1 MKKIMLGMMAL
12 CAATAFGDLKIGTV
26 DMMTL
31 VRNHKNYDTNKKIL
45 QGSEKDYQKELD
57 SMKAELD
64 ALQDEGKKIADQA
77 RNPMI
82 SQAQK
87 DKIEKELLD
96 IQNKYVA
103 GQQKLRSKAME
114 SQQKLQELETQL
126 LKITTEEIRAV
137 VNKFAEDNDYERRWA
152 SIPSTPR
159 AGRKTM
165 KASELAKVLGGTL
178 EGEDVELS
186 ACGGLEEARPG
197 DLSFCKDPKHVKL
210 VESTKASAVLLP
222 PEWDKGAPC
231 SVIRVADPNHAC
243 MAAAKMFAPPEPVR
257 APGVHSTAIVDPS
270 VKLGKDVH
278 IGPFTV
284 IEKGAEIG
292 DGAVIEAQVF
302 IGEGCKVGAKT
313 HIYPQVT
320 LREGTI
326 VGADCI
332 IHCGVRLGGDGYG
345 FNNGRRED
353 GSVFIEKIPQ
363 LGIVEIG
370 DGVEI
375 GSNTTIDRARI
386 GRTYIGPMTKIDN
399 LVQIGHNVKVK
410 GYSGL
415 IAQSGVAGSTE
426 IGYGCLIWAQA
437 GISGHIKIAD
447 GVQVG
452 PQAGVPQSL
461 DGSLKY
467 VIGAPAMSMKDLA
480 AITLAPKMIQ
490 KLKGEVKEL
499 KAQLAAK

>member
-1 MKKIMLGMMAL
+1 M
-12 CAATAFGDLKIGTV
+12 
-26 DMMTL
+26 
-31 VRNHKNYDTNKKIL
+31 R
-45 QGSEKDYQKELD
+45 
-57 SMKAELD
+57 
-64 ALQDEGKKIADQA
+64 
-77 RNPMI
+77 
-82 SQAQK
+82 
-87 DKIEKELLD
+87 
-96 IQNKYVA
+96 
-103 GQQKLRSKAME
+103 
-114 SQQKLQELETQL
+114 
-126 LKITTEEIRAV
+126 
-137 VNKFAEDNDYERRWA
+137 
-152 SIPSTPR
+152 
-159 AGRKTM
+159 
-165 KASELAKVLGGTL
+165 ASELAARLDGKL
-178 EGEDVELS
+178 EGDDVELL
-186 ACGGLEEARPG
+186 ACGGLEEARAG
-197 DLSFCKDPKHVKL
+197 DLSFCKDVKHVKL
-210 VESTKASAVLLP
+210 VQSTQASAVLLP
-222 PEWDKGAPC
+222 PDWADGAPC
-231 SVIRVADPNHAC
+231 TIIRVADPNHAC
-243 MAAAKMFAPPEPVR
+243 MAAAELFAPPTPVR
-257 APGVHSTAIVDPS
+257 APGVHPTAIVDPS
-270 VKLGKDVH
+270 VKLGANVH
-278 IGPFTV
+278 VGAYTIV
-284 IEKGAEIG
+284 EKNSVIG

-302 IGEGCKVGAKT
+302 IGESCTVGART

-320 LREGTI
+320 LREGTK

-332 IHCGVRLGGDGYG
+332 FHCGVRLGGDGYG

-353 GSVFIEKIPQ
+353 GSVYIEKIPQ

-480 AITLAPKMIQ
+480 AITLAPKMIA
-490 KLKGEVKEL
+490 KLKAEVKEL
-499 KAQLAAK
+499 KARLAAAPTA

>member
-1 MKKIMLGMMAL
+1 
-12 CAATAFGDLKIGTV
+12 
-26 DMMTL
+26 
-31 VRNHKNYDTNKKIL
+31 
-45 QGSEKDYQKELD
+45 
-57 SMKAELD
+57 
-64 ALQDEGKKIADQA
+64 
-77 RNPMI
+77 
-82 SQAQK
+82 
-87 DKIEKELLD
+87 
-96 IQNKYVA
+96 
-103 GQQKLRSKAME
+103 
-114 SQQKLQELETQL
+114 
-126 LKITTEEIRAV
+126 
-137 VNKFAEDNDYERRWA
+137 
-152 SIPSTPR
+152 
-159 AGRKTM
+159 M
-165 KASELAKVLGGTL
+165 KASELANILGGTL
-178 EGEDVELS
+178 EGEDVEVK
-186 ACGGLEEARPG
+186 ACAGLEEARPG

-210 VESTKASAVLLP
+210 VESTKASVVLLP

-231 SVIRVADPNHAC
+231 TVIRVVDPNHAC
-243 MAAAKMFAPPEPVR
+243 MTAAKMFAPPEPVR
-257 APGVHSTAIVDPS
+257 APGVHPSAVVDS
-270 VKLGKDVH
+270 SAKLGKDVH
-278 IGPFTV
+278 VGPFTV

-292 DGAVIEAQVF
+292 DGAVIESQVF

-326 VGADCI
+326 VGSECI

-415 IAQSGVAGSTE
+415 IAQSGIAGSTE

-437 GISGHIKIAD
+437 GVSGHIKIAD

-461 DGSLKY
+461 DGSVRY
-467 VIGAPAMSMKDLA
+467 VIGTPAEPMKDFGGRVLV
-480 AITLAPKMIQ
+480 PKMLA
-490 KLKGEVKEL
+490 KLKAEVKDL
-499 KAQLAAK
+499 KAKIAAK

>member
-1 MKKIMLGMMAL
+1 M
-12 CAATAFGDLKIGTV
+12 
-26 DMMTL
+26 
-31 VRNHKNYDTNKKIL
+31 R
-45 QGSEKDYQKELD
+45 
-57 SMKAELD
+57 
-64 ALQDEGKKIADQA
+64 
-77 RNPMI
+77 
-82 SQAQK
+82 
-87 DKIEKELLD
+87 
-96 IQNKYVA
+96 
-103 GQQKLRSKAME
+103 
-114 SQQKLQELETQL
+114 
-126 LKITTEEIRAV
+126 
-137 VNKFAEDNDYERRWA
+137 
-152 SIPSTPR
+152 
-159 AGRKTM
+159 
-165 KASELAKVLGGTL
+165 ASELAKVLGGTL
-178 EGEDVELS
+178 EGADVDLI

-197 DLSFCKDPKHVKL
+197 DLSFCKDVKHVRL

-243 MAAAKMFAPPEPVR
+243 MAAARLFAPAEPVR
-257 APGVHSTAIVDPS
+257 EPGVHASACVDPS
-270 VKLGKDVH
+270 VRLGKDVYV
-278 IGPFTV
+278 GPFTV
-284 IEKGAEIG
+284 IEKGTEIG

-302 IGEGCKVGAKT
+302 IGEGCRIGAKS
-313 HIYPQVT
+313 HLYPQVW

-332 IHCGVRLGGDGYG
+332 LHCGVRLGGDGYG
-345 FNNGRRED
+345 FNNGQRPD
-353 GSVFIEKIPQ
+353 GSIFIEKIPQ

-375 GSNTTIDRARI
+375 GSNTTVDRARI

-437 GISGHIKIAD
+437 GVSGHIKIAD

-461 DGSLKY
+461 DGSVKY
-467 VIGAPAMSMKDLA
+467 VLGAPAESMKEFGGRL
-480 AITLAPKMIQ
+480 LLPKMVA
-490 KLKGEVKEL
+490 KLKAEVKEL
-499 KAQLAAK
+499 KAALAAK

>member
-1 MKKIMLGMMAL
+1 
-12 CAATAFGDLKIGTV
+12 
-26 DMMTL
+26 
-31 VRNHKNYDTNKKIL
+31 VR
-45 QGSEKDYQKELD
+45 
-57 SMKAELD
+57 
-64 ALQDEGKKIADQA
+64 
-77 RNPMI
+77 
-82 SQAQK
+82 
-87 DKIEKELLD
+87 
-96 IQNKYVA
+96 
-103 GQQKLRSKAME
+103 
-114 SQQKLQELETQL
+114 
-126 LKITTEEIRAV
+126 
-137 VNKFAEDNDYERRWA
+137 
-152 SIPSTPR
+152 
-159 AGRKTM
+159 
-165 KASELAKVLGGTL
+165 ASELAKRIGGIL
-178 EGEDVELS
+178 EGDDVELL
-186 ACGGLEEARPG
+186 ACGGLEEARKG
-197 DLSFCKDPKHVKL
+197 DLSFCKDVKHVKL
-210 VESTKASAVLLP
+210 VQTTKASAVLLP
-222 PEWDKGAPC
+222 PDWMDGAPC
-231 SVIRVADPNHAC
+231 TIIRVADPNHAC
-243 MAAAKMFAPPEPVR
+243 MAAAEIFAPPTPVR
-257 APGVHSTAIVDPS
+257 APGIHPTAIIDPS
-270 VKLGKDVH
+270 VTLGKDVH
-278 IGPFTV
+278 VGAYTV
-284 IEKGAEIG
+284 IEKGTKIG
-292 DGAVIEAQVF
+292 DEAVIEAQVF
-302 IGEGCKVGAKT
+302 IGEGCSIGART

-320 LREGTI
+320 LREGTK

-332 IHCGVRLGGDGYG
+332 FHCGVRLGGDGYG

-467 VIGAPAMSMKDLA
+467 VIGTPAMSMKDLA
-480 AITLAPKMIQ
+480 AITLAPKMIA
-490 KLKGEVKEL
+490 KLKAEVKAL
-499 KAQLAAK
+499 KSRLDSGT

>member
-1 MKKIMLGMMAL
+1 M
-12 CAATAFGDLKIGTV
+12 
-26 DMMTL
+26 
-31 VRNHKNYDTNKKIL
+31 
-45 QGSEKDYQKELD
+45 
-57 SMKAELD
+57 
-64 ALQDEGKKIADQA
+64 
-77 RNPMI
+77 
-82 SQAQK
+82 
-87 DKIEKELLD
+87 
-96 IQNKYVA
+96 
-103 GQQKLRSKAME
+103 
-114 SQQKLQELETQL
+114 
-126 LKITTEEIRAV
+126 
-137 VNKFAEDNDYERRWA
+137 
-152 SIPSTPR
+152 
-159 AGRKTM
+159 M
-165 KASELAKVLGGTL
+165 KASELARLLGGTL

-186 ACGGLEEARPG
+186 AAAGLEEARPG
-197 DLSFCKDPKHVKL
+197 DVSFCKDAKHSAL
-210 VESTKASAVLLP
+210 VDGTKASAVLLP
-222 PEWDKGAPC
+222 HDWSRSAP
-231 SVIRVADPNHAC
+231 STVIRVEDPDRAC
-243 MAAAKMFAPPEPVR
+243 MAAAAIFAPPEPVR
-257 APGVHSTAIVDPS
+257 SPGVHPS
-270 VKLGKDVH
+270 AVIADDVELGRDVH
-278 IGPFTV
+278 VGPFTV
-284 IEKGAEIG
+284 IEKGARIG

-302 IGEGCKVGAKT
+302 IGEGVKVGART

-326 VGADCI
+326 VGDDCI
-332 IHCGVRLGGDGYG
+332 FHCGVRLGGDGYG
-345 FNNGRRED
+345 FVNGRRDD
-353 GSVFIEKIPQ
+353 GSIFIEKIPQ

-467 VIGAPAMSMKDLA
+467 VIGAPAMSMKDMA
-480 AITLAPKMIQ
+480 AITLAPKMIA
-490 KLKGEVKEL
+490 KLKAEI
-499 KAQLAAK
+499 KAIKAAVGVR

>member
-1 MKKIMLGMMAL
+1 M
-12 CAATAFGDLKIGTV
+12 
-26 DMMTL
+26 
-31 VRNHKNYDTNKKIL
+31 R
-45 QGSEKDYQKELD
+45 
-57 SMKAELD
+57 
-64 ALQDEGKKIADQA
+64 
-77 RNPMI
+77 
-82 SQAQK
+82 
-87 DKIEKELLD
+87 
-96 IQNKYVA
+96 
-103 GQQKLRSKAME
+103 
-114 SQQKLQELETQL
+114 
-126 LKITTEEIRAV
+126 
-137 VNKFAEDNDYERRWA
+137 
-152 SIPSTPR
+152 
-159 AGRKTM
+159 
-165 KASELAKVLGGTL
+165 ASEIARLLNGTL
-178 EGEDVELS
+178 EGDDCELV
-186 ACGGLEEARPG
+186 ACGGLEEARKG

-210 VESTKASAVLLP
+210 VQKTQASAVLLP
-222 PEWDKGAPC
+222 LDWQDGAPC

-243 MAAAKMFAPPEPVR
+243 MAAAKIFAPAEPSR
-257 APGVHSTAIVDPS
+257 PAGIHPTAIIAEGVE
-270 VKLGKDVH
+270 LGEGVH
-278 IGPFTV
+278 IGPYTV
-284 IEKGAEIG
+284 IERGSKIGA
-292 DGAVIEAQVF
+292 GAVIEAQVF
-302 IGEGCKVGAKT
+302 IGEGCRVGSAT

-326 VGADCI
+326 VGAQCI

-437 GISGHIKIAD
+437 GISGHIRIAD

-452 PQAGVPQSL
+452 PQAGVSQTL
-461 DGSLKY
+461 DGSVKY
-467 VIGAPAMSMKDLA
+467 VLGAPAESMKEFGGRVL
-480 AITLAPKMIQ
+480 LPKQ
-490 KLKGEVKEL
+490 VAKLRAEVKAIKES
-499 KAQLAAK
+499 LASK

>member
-1 MKKIMLGMMAL
+1 
-12 CAATAFGDLKIGTV
+12 
-26 DMMTL
+26 
-31 VRNHKNYDTNKKIL
+31 
-45 QGSEKDYQKELD
+45 
-57 SMKAELD
+57 
-64 ALQDEGKKIADQA
+64 
-77 RNPMI
+77 
-82 SQAQK
+82 
-87 DKIEKELLD
+87 
-96 IQNKYVA
+96 
-103 GQQKLRSKAME
+103 
-114 SQQKLQELETQL
+114 
-126 LKITTEEIRAV
+126 
-137 VNKFAEDNDYERRWA
+137 
-152 SIPSTPR
+152 
-159 AGRKTM
+159 M
-165 KASELAKVLGGTL
+165 KASELAKILGGCL
-178 EGEDVELS
+178 EGSDVELS

-210 VESTKASAVLLP
+210 VQATKASAVLLP
-222 PEWDKGAPC
+222 PDWDRGAPC
-231 SVIRVADPNHAC
+231 SIIRVSDPNHAC
-243 MAAAKMFAPPEPVR
+243 MAAAKLFAPPEPVR
-257 APGVHSTAIVDPS
+257 APGVHPTAIVDAS
-270 VKLGKDVH
+270 VKVGPNVH
-278 IGPFTV
+278 VGAFTV

-292 DGAVIEAQVF
+292 EGAVIEAQVF
-302 IGEGCKVGAKT
+302 IGEGCKVGAGT

-326 VGADCI
+326 VGRSCI

-345 FNNGRRED
+345 FNNGRRPD

-437 GISGHIKIAD
+437 GVSGHIKVAD

-452 PQAGVPQSL
+452 PQAGVSQTL
-461 DGSLKY
+461 DGSVKY
-467 VIGAPAMSMKDLA
+467 VLGAPAESMKDFGGRVL
-480 AITLAPKMIQ
+480 LPKMVA
-490 KLKGEVKEL
+490 KLRAEVKEL
-499 KAQLAAK
+499 KSKIG

>member
-1 MKKIMLGMMAL
+1 
-12 CAATAFGDLKIGTV
+12 
-26 DMMTL
+26 
-31 VRNHKNYDTNKKIL
+31 
-45 QGSEKDYQKELD
+45 
-57 SMKAELD
+57 
-64 ALQDEGKKIADQA
+64 
-77 RNPMI
+77 
-82 SQAQK
+82 
-87 DKIEKELLD
+87 
-96 IQNKYVA
+96 
-103 GQQKLRSKAME
+103 
-114 SQQKLQELETQL
+114 
-126 LKITTEEIRAV
+126 
-137 VNKFAEDNDYERRWA
+137 
-152 SIPSTPR
+152 
-159 AGRKTM
+159 M
-165 KASELAKVLGGTL
+165 KASELAKTLGGVL
-178 EGEDVELS
+178 EGRDVDLV
-186 ACGGLEEARPG
+186 ACGGLEEARSG

-231 SVIRVADPNHAC
+231 SIIRVADPNHAC
-243 MAAAKMFAPPEPVR
+243 MTAAKIFAPPEPVR
-257 APGVHSTAIVDPS
+257 APGVHSTAIIDSS
-270 VKLGKDVH
+270 VKLGADVH
-278 IGPFTV
+278 IGAFTV

-292 DGAVIEAQVF
+292 EGAVIEAQVF
-302 IGEGCKVGAKT
+302 VGEGCRIGAKT

-326 VGADCI
+326 VGKNCI
-332 IHCGVRLGGDGYG
+332 LHCGVRLGGDGYG

-353 GSVFIEKIPQ
+353 GSIFIEKIPQ

-375 GSNTTIDRARI
+375 GSNPTIDRARI

-426 IGYGCLIWAQA
+426 IGAGCLIWAQA

-467 VIGAPAMSMKDLA
+467 VIGTPATSMKEFGA
-480 AITLAPKMIQ
+480 RALAPKMIA
-490 KLKGEVKEL
+490 KLKAEVREMKDGKL
-499 KAQLAAK
+499 

>member
-1 MKKIMLGMMAL
+1 M
-12 CAATAFGDLKIGTV
+12 
-26 DMMTL
+26 
-31 VRNHKNYDTNKKIL
+31 
-45 QGSEKDYQKELD
+45 
-57 SMKAELD
+57 
-64 ALQDEGKKIADQA
+64 
-77 RNPMI
+77 
-82 SQAQK
+82 
-87 DKIEKELLD
+87 
-96 IQNKYVA
+96 
-103 GQQKLRSKAME
+103 
-114 SQQKLQELETQL
+114 
-126 LKITTEEIRAV
+126 
-137 VNKFAEDNDYERRWA
+137 
-152 SIPSTPR
+152 
-159 AGRKTM
+159 
-165 KASELAKVLGGTL
+165 
-178 EGEDVELS
+178 
-186 ACGGLEEARPG
+186 
-197 DLSFCKDPKHVKL
+197 
-210 VESTKASAVLLP
+210 LP

-257 APGVHSTAIVDPS
+257 VPGVHPGAIVDPS
-270 VKLGKDVH
+270 VKLGKDVY

-326 VGADCI
+326 VGAECI

-353 GSVFIEKIPQ
+353 GSILIEKIPQ

-370 DGVEI
+370 NGVEI

-461 DGSLKY
+461 DGSVKY
-467 VIGAPAMSMKDLA
+467 VIGAPAESMKDFGGRVLV
-480 AITLAPKMIQ
+480 PKMLA
-490 KLKGEVKEL
+490 KLKAEVKEL

>member
-1 MKKIMLGMMAL
+1 
-12 CAATAFGDLKIGTV
+12 
-26 DMMTL
+26 
-31 VRNHKNYDTNKKIL
+31 
-45 QGSEKDYQKELD
+45 
-57 SMKAELD
+57 
-64 ALQDEGKKIADQA
+64 
-77 RNPMI
+77 
-82 SQAQK
+82 
-87 DKIEKELLD
+87 
-96 IQNKYVA
+96 
-103 GQQKLRSKAME
+103 
-114 SQQKLQELETQL
+114 
-126 LKITTEEIRAV
+126 
-137 VNKFAEDNDYERRWA
+137 
-152 SIPSTPR
+152 
-159 AGRKTM
+159 M
-165 KASELAKVLGGTL
+165 KASELASILGGTL
-178 EGEDVELS
+178 EGADVDLF

-197 DLSFCKDPKHVKL
+197 DLSFCKDVKHRAL
-210 VESTKASAVLLP
+210 VDATKASAVLLSP
-222 PEWDKGAPC
+222 DWTDAAPC
-231 SVIRVADPNHAC
+231 SVIRVEDPNLAC
-243 MAAAKMFAPPEPVR
+243 MEAAAIFAPR
-257 APGVHSTAIVDPS
+257 APKRESGVHPTALVDES
-270 VKLGKDVH
+270 VKLGEGVH
-278 IGPFTV
+278 IGAYTI

-302 IGEGCKVGAKT
+302 IGEGCKVGKGT

-326 VGADCI
+326 VGGDCI

-353 GSVFIEKIPQ
+353 GSIYIEKIPQ

-415 IAQSGVAGSTE
+415 IAQSGIAGSTE

-461 DGSLKY
+461 DGSQKY
-467 VIGAPAMSMKDLA
+467 VIGSPAMSMKDLA
-480 AITLAPKMIQ
+480 AITLAPKMLM
-490 KLKGEVKEL
+490 KLKGEVKAL
-499 KAQLAAK
+499 KAQLDAK

>member
-1 MKKIMLGMMAL
+1 
-12 CAATAFGDLKIGTV
+12 
-26 DMMTL
+26 
-31 VRNHKNYDTNKKIL
+31 
-45 QGSEKDYQKELD
+45 
-57 SMKAELD
+57 
-64 ALQDEGKKIADQA
+64 
-77 RNPMI
+77 
-82 SQAQK
+82 
-87 DKIEKELLD
+87 
-96 IQNKYVA
+96 
-103 GQQKLRSKAME
+103 
-114 SQQKLQELETQL
+114 
-126 LKITTEEIRAV
+126 
-137 VNKFAEDNDYERRWA
+137 
-152 SIPSTPR
+152 
-159 AGRKTM
+159 M
-165 KASELAKVLGGTL
+165 KASELAGILGGTL
-178 EGEDVELS
+178 EGDDVELY

-210 VESTKASAVLLP
+210 VQDTKASAVLLP

-231 SVIRVADPNHAC
+231 AIIRVADPNHAC

-257 APGVHSTAIVDPS
+257 VPGVHPTAIVDAS
-270 VKLGKDVH
+270 VTIGQGVH
-278 IGPFTV
+278 IGAYTI
-284 IEKGAEIG
+284 IEKGAVIG

-302 IGEGCKVGAKT
+302 VGEGCKVGAGT

-326 VGADCI
+326 VGRECI

-353 GSVFIEKIPQ
+353 GSIFIEKIPQ

-461 DGSLKY
+461 DGSMKY

-480 AITLAPKMIQ
+480 SITLAPKMIM
-490 KLKGEVKEL
+490 KLKSEIKEL
-499 KAQLAAK
+499 KSQLAGK